1 MPSENISGKRVI
13 SSRLALL
20 CITLIW
26 GTSFVILKNT
36 LDSLTT
42 FYLMA
47 YRFTG
52 AGLVMLT
59 IGLRNIKLVDR
70 EYLVG
75 GVFMGLVLF
84 CAYALQTFGLVY
96 TTPGVN
102 AFLTAVYCVIVPF
115 LYWFVSKKKPDKY
128 NITAALVCFCG
139 MGFVS
144 VRGDL
149 SIGLGEILTA
159 LCGFFFAIHII
170 LTVRYAEGRSAVL
183 LNAVQ
188 LLTVAALSW
197 IAALIFE
204 ERPAALQPDII
215 LSMLYLA
222 LMCTA
227 VCFFLQTYGQKYTPP
242 SSVAVIMTL
251 ESVFGATFSVIF
263 YNERLDGRLLI
274 GFSLIFVAILIS
286 ETKMRF
292 VPELKKL

>member
-1 MPSENISGKRVI
+1 MPSEKIPAKRAVT
-13 SSRLALL
+13 SRLALL

-26 GTSFVILKNT
+26 GTSFVILKGA

-47 YRFTG
+47 YRFSG
-52 AGLVMLT
+52 AGLVMLV
-59 IGLRNIKLVDR
+59 IGMRNIKILDR
-70 EYLVG
+70 GYFTG
-75 GVFMGLVLF
+75 GVLMGLALF
-84 CAYALQTFGLVY
+84 GAYALQTFGLVY

-115 LYWFVSKKKPDKY
+115 LYWFVTKKKPDKY
-128 NITAALVCFCG
+128 NITAALVCFFG
-139 MGFVS
+139 MGLVS
-144 VRGDL
+144 VRGDM

-159 LCGFFFAIHII
+159 MCGFFFAIHII
-170 LTVRYAEGRSAVL
+170 LTVRFAGERSAVL

-188 LLTVAALSW
+188 LLMVAALSW

-204 ERPAALQPDII
+204 ERPATLQPDII

-274 GFSLIFVAILIS
+274 GFFLIFVAILIS

-292 VPELKKL
+292 IPLLKKL